1 MSMEEGLPQDGH
13 VRVNLAVQ
21 VAGIAAQVSA
31 ALRSGDAERCAELT
45 AKLGQAQDQMQR
57 GAAPGGMVPFLNVMC
72 GLLRGDDVSALAKT
86 LPPSFYA
93 VYQQI
98 VDEAHEPADEGE
110 LTLRE
115 VLTEVSYNVV
125 TLIKHGTGAQRS
137 MMAHTLQ
144 KMQQESKRRPD
155 LQGLIVFLDAVRAL
169 LRDEDPSVY
178 AGQLHGP
185 FQVKWE
191 DILNELNE

>member
-1 MSMEEGLPQDGH
+1 MEDDLPQDGQ

-31 ALRSGDAERCAELT
+31 ALRSGDADRCGELVT
-45 AKLGQAQDQMQR
+45 KLSQARDQMQR
-57 GAAPGGMVPFLNVMC
+57 GAAPGGMVPFLDAMC
-72 GLLRGDDVSALAKT
+72 GLLRGDDVTALAKQ
-86 LPPSFYA
+86 LPPSFLA

-98 VDEAHEPADEGE
+98 VDETEMPADEGE

-115 VLTEVSYNVV
+115 VLAEVSYNVV
-125 TLIKHGTGAQRS
+125 TLVKHGTAAQRNV
-137 MMAHTLQ
+137 MAHTLQ

-155 LQGLIVFLDAVRAL
+155 LRALIVFLDAARAL
-169 LRDEDPSVY
+169 LRDEDPSLY
-178 AGQLHGP
+178 ANQLQGP
-185 FQVKWE
+185 FQAKWE